1 MNIKKKIVRAIL
13 IYFLGWIGSVIINKT
28 SLKPAGWTSRSWLI
42 CLIPFYNILAIIG
55 AFTFNPDKEKN
66 LGYIKDGKSK
76 GKGLGA
82 WLKEKVRKF
91 FVGLKKNPQII
102 PILALCASFLT
113 FSLNLTDISNT
124 TNKVQKPFMG
134 LSAFVIML
142 FMILSFVCMLSAF
155 PKRKKPNVA
164 MIIVMMLLYGAII
177 VADIVYLNAVTQTF
191 VPEYWTT
198 LAAIDQTYIL
208 STYNTL
214 TIHIGLIALTIVCV
228 LTEPLMAK
236 LLKKIKTSINVEGS
250 GDIANIDIADED

>member
-1 MNIKKKIVRAIL
+1 MKTKNQKNIFKL
-13 IYFLGWIGSVIINKT
+13 F
-28 SLKPAGWTSRSWLI
+28 
-42 CLIPFYNILAIIG
+42 
-55 AFTFNPDKEKN
+55 
-66 LGYIKDGKSK
+66 
-76 GKGLGA
+76 GA
-82 WLKEKVRKF
+82 WLKERVRKF

-155 PKRKKPNVA
+155 PKRKKPNIA
-164 MIIVMMLLYGAII
+164 MIAVMMVLYGSII
-177 VADIVYLNAVTQTF
+177 AADIIYLSAVSQTF
-191 VPEYWTT
+191 APDYWNT
-198 LAAIDQTYIL
+198 LAALDQTYIL

-214 TIHIGLIALTIVCV
+214 TVHIGLIVLTIICV

-236 LLKKIKTSINVEGS
+236 LLKKIKTSIDVEGS
-250 GDIANIDIADED
+250 GDIAKIDIADED